1 MNQSDGGSYCTGD
14 RSQFIFCTGSQGHN
28 LIVYS
33 SYGNNDIMKMYLCR
47 GGVKNKP
54 KRGRHLF
61 GFVPVD
67 GDDDLGDDQGCS

>member
-1 MNQSDGGSYCTGD
+1 
-14 RSQFIFCTGSQGHN
+14 
-28 LIVYS
+28 
-33 SYGNNDIMKMYLCR
+33 MKMYLCR

-67 GDDDLGDDQGCS
+67 GDDKGCNVVDIGGGEVLMMMVLNLENITD

>member
-1 MNQSDGGSYCTGD
+1 
-14 RSQFIFCTGSQGHN
+14 
-28 LIVYS
+28 
-33 SYGNNDIMKMYLCR
+33 MKMYLCR

-67 GDDDLGDDQGCS
+67 GEYKGCNVVDIGGGEVLMMMVLNLEIGKHNRLAAKKLVIISLVCFQVN